1 LDIYNS
7 NLILN
12 TRVYLAEFPDGTVSE
27 YAANIIAEAIY
38 EQVNDDGY
46 DTVIFSHI
54 IGHDYAPTKEV
65 VTPFSKSTKGWSVCV
80 EWKDGTTAWHPM
92 TEIKNTFPI
101 QLAEYAMANN
111 LQDKPG

>member
-1 LDIYNS
+1 MHDELLLAEPLLTTTNGHMKAKIIGRKRDQDGQLVGHYNS

-46 DTVIFSHI
+46 DTVVFADIISHQ
-54 IGHDYAPTKEV
+54 YQPTTGTV
-65 VTPFSKSTKGWSVCV
+65 SPFAKVLKT
-80 EWKDGTTAWHPM
+80 
-92 TEIKNTFPI
+92 
-101 QLAEYAMANN
+101 
-111 LQDKPG
+111 